1 MERPPPANWGKRSQ
15 RRFEGSQGLQSANST
30 NSPLPLLAWSSGL
43 VSLRTVSE
51 DVKRGL
57 KAGSAIAPTFV
68 AIFIG
73 VGIAAEVADL
83 PPLAALLSSAA
94 VFAAPAQFAM
104 FDMAMQDHAMLQV
117 ISVGVLVNL
126 RFFVMSL
133 TLTNFFATVPRR
145 RIAYWAQFV
154 SASSY
159 LVTFFQSRRNQPV
172 DLFDFYRG
180 VVLMTFTAAMVG
192 TAIGIVIG
200 AGLPA
205 LLAFGATLFLP
216 VYFSLLLVGETRG
229 RHEVAAVTIGLLFT
243 PPLEMWVPGW
253 GLFIAAIGAGVIV
266 TAAKR

>member
-1 MERPPPANWGKRSQ
+1 
-15 RRFEGSQGLQSANST
+15 
-30 NSPLPLLAWSSGL
+30 L

-51 DVKRGL
+51 DVKRGI
-57 KAGSAIAPTFV
+57 KAGGAVAPTFV

-73 VGIAAEVADL
+73 VGIAAEVAEL
-83 PPLAALLSSAA
+83 PPLATLLSSAA

-104 FDMAMQDHAMLQV
+104 FDMAMQDHALLQV

-133 TLTNFFATVPRR
+133 TLTNFFDTVPRTR
-145 RIAYWAQFV
+145 LAYWAQFV

-159 LVTFFQSRRNQPV
+159 LVTFFQSRREQPV

-180 VVLMTFTAAMVG
+180 VVFMTFTAAIVG
-192 TAIGIVIG
+192 TAIGVVIG

-216 VYFSLLLVGETRG
+216 IYFSLVLIGETKG
-229 RHEVAAVTIGLLFT
+229 RSEVAAVMIGLLFT
-243 PPLEMWVPGW
+243 PPLELLLPGW
-253 GLFIAAIGAGVIV
+253 GLFVTAIGAGAIV
-266 TAAKR
+266 TVAKR

>member
-1 MERPPPANWGKRSQ
+1 M
-15 RRFEGSQGLQSANST
+15 
-30 NSPLPLLAWSSGL
+30 
-43 VSLRTVSE
+43 SE
-51 DVKRGL
+51 DVKRGI
-57 KAGSAIAPTFV
+57 KAGAGVAPTFV

-83 PPLAALLSSAA
+83 PPLATLLSSAA

-104 FDMAMQDHAMLQV
+104 FDMAMQGHALLQI

-133 TLTNFFATVPRR
+133 TLTNFFATVPRTR
-145 RIAYWAQFV
+145 LACWAQFV

-159 LVTFFQSRRNQPV
+159 LVTFFQSRRDEPV

-180 VVLMTFTAAMVG
+180 VVLMTFTAAVVG
-192 TAIGIVIG
+192 TAIGVVIG

-216 VYFSLLLVGETRG
+216 IYFSLLLVGETKG
-229 RHEVAAVTIGLLFT
+229 RHEVAAVIIGLLFT
-243 PPLEMWVPGW
+243 PPLELIVPGW
-253 GLFIAAIGAGVIV
+253 GLFVAAIGAGAIV
-266 TAAKR
+266 TAVAR

>member
-1 MERPPPANWGKRSQ
+1 M
-15 RRFEGSQGLQSANST
+15 
-30 NSPLPLLAWSSGL
+30 

-51 DVKRGL
+51 DVKRGI
-57 KAGSAIAPTFV
+57 KAGGAVAPTFV

-83 PPLAALLSSAA
+83 PPLATLLSSAA

-104 FDMAMQDHAMLQV
+104 FDMAMRDHALLQI

-126 RFFVMSL
+126 RFFIMSL
-133 TLTNFFATVPRR
+133 TLTNFFATVPRKR
-145 RIAYWAQFV
+145 LIYWAQFV

-159 LVTFFQSRRNQPV
+159 LVTFFQSRRDEPV

-180 VVLMTFTAAMVG
+180 VVFMTFSAAIVG

-216 VYFSLLLVGETRG
+216 VYFSLLLVGETKG
-229 RHEVAAVTIGLLFT
+229 RHEVAAVMIGLLFT
-243 PPLEMWVPGW
+243 PPLELLLPGW
-253 GLFIAAIGAGVIV
+253 GLFVAAIGAGAIV

>member
-1 MERPPPANWGKRSQ
+1 L
-15 RRFEGSQGLQSANST
+15 F
-30 NSPLPLLAWSSGL
+30 GL

-51 DVKRGL
+51 DVTRGI
-57 KAGSAIAPTFV
+57 KAGGAVAPTFV

-83 PPLAALLSSAA
+83 PPLATLLSSAT

-104 FDMAMQDHAMLQV
+104 FDMAMQDHALLQI

-133 TLTNFFATVPRR
+133 TLTNFFDTVPRR
-145 RIAYWAQFV
+145 RLVYWAQFV

-159 LVTFFQSRRNQPV
+159 LVTFFQSRRDEPV

-180 VVLMTFTAAMVG
+180 VVFMTFTAAIVG
-192 TAIGIVIG
+192 TAIGVVIG

-216 VYFSLLLVGETRG
+216 IYFSLMLVGETKG
-229 RHEVAAVTIGLLFT
+229 RYEVAAVMIGLLFT
-243 PPLEMWVPGW
+243 PPLELLLPGW
-253 GLFIAAIGAGVIV
+253 GLFVAAIGAGAIV